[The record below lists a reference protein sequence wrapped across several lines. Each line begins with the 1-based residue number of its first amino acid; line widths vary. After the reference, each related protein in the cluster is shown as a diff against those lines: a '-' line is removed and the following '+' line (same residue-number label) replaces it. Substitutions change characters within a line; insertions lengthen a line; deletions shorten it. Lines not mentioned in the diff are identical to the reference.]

1 MARNN
6 HSSIARA
13 HPARPVGRGT
23 DVSQLVRPPRVHML
37 LVEGSPWGCG
47 NLQGDFNRTGTL
59 RGRYAAGKDRGRQC
73 EGPDAIATRSAQSYC
88 AVCKFNG
95 MARSATLRILP
106 PRRTGWFNDP
116 VCYGSGE
123 RTTQPNATDARAVSK
138 DWWRIRPNW
147 PLGLLPPSCPRA
159 TFEVRSIRC
168 QIR

>member
-106 PRRTGWFNDP
+106 PRGTGWLTTLGATGAENARHSRTPQMRGLSARTG
-116 VCYGSGE
+116 GE
-123 RTTQPNATDARAVSK
+123 YAPTGRWVYCRHRAQGLRSK
-138 DWWRIRPNW
+138 
-147 PLGLLPPSCPRA
+147 
-159 TFEVRSIRC
+159 
-168 QIR
+168 